1 MGIESVKI
9 SVLDAS
15 ADGSAYKNFSRVLEN
30 TERFDVKEKEFP
42 DDPEAVLVTGSRY
55 AVYDDR
61 EWIRPLL
68 EKIREFS
75 HDIPVMGVCFGHQ
88 AVAEALGGEVRN
100 MNRFEIGYR
109 QIRLG
114 KSRIFD
120 DMNSVEYP
128 FSTHEDEVVELPE
141 NFQKTAE
148 SDESIHGFQHEE
160 KHIYGI
166 QFHPEFDLETVKNII
181 RDKEIPEKKKKALM
195 DEAEKENHEEARKTQ
210 QALLNFQEIAEKEA
224 EG

>member
-1 MGIESVKI
+1 MKI

-15 ADGSAYKNFSRVLEN
+15 EDGMAYENFSRVLDD
-30 TERFDVKEKEFP
+30 TERFDVKEQEFP
-42 DDPEAVLVTGSRY
+42 EEPEAVLVTGSRY

-75 HDIPVMGVCFGHQ
+75 HDVPVMGVCFGHQ
-88 AVAEALGGEVRN
+88 AVAKALGGEVRN
-100 MNRFEIGYR
+100 MDDYEIGYR
-109 QIRLG
+109 EIRLG

-120 DMNSVEYP
+120 EMNSVEYP

-141 NFQKTAE
+141 DFQKTAE

-160 KHIYGI
+160 EHIYGI
-166 QFHPEFDLETVKNII
+166 QFHPEFDLKSVKQII
-181 RDKEIPEKKKKALM
+181 RDKDLSKKKKKALM
-195 DEAEKENHEEARKTQ
+195 GEAEEENHREARKTQ
-210 QALLNFQEIAEKEA
+210 QALQKFRKIAEKETK
-224 EG
+224 

>member
-1 MGIESVKI
+1 MKI

-15 ADGSAYKNFSRVLEN
+15 EDGMAYENFSRVLDN

-42 DDPEAVLVTGSRY
+42 EDPEAVLVTGSRY

-75 HDIPVMGVCFGHQ
+75 HDVPVMGVCFGHQ
-88 AVAEALGGEVRN
+88 AVAEALGGEVRH
-100 MNRFEIGYR
+100 MGDYEIGYR

-114 KSRIFD
+114 RSRIFD

-141 NFQKTAE
+141 EFQKTAE
-148 SDESIHGFQHEE
+148 SDQSIHGFQHEE
-160 KHIYGI
+160 EHIYGI
-166 QFHPEFDLETVKNII
+166 QFHPEFDLESVKDII
-181 RDKEIPEKKKKALM
+181 RNKDLSEKKKKVLM
-195 DEAEKENHEEARKTQ
+195 EEAEKENHLQAQKTQ
-210 QALLNFQEIAEKEA
+210 QALKNFKKIAEKEK
-224 EG
+224 ER

>member
-1 MGIESVKI
+1 MKI

-15 ADGSAYKNFSRVLEN
+15 SDGTAYENFSRVLDR

-42 DDPEAVLVTGSRY
+42 DDPDAVLVTGSRY

-61 EWIRPLL
+61 DWIRPLL

-75 HDIPVMGVCFGHQ
+75 HDVPLMGVCFGHQ
-88 AVAEALGGEVRN
+88 AIAKALGGEVRH
-100 MNRFEIGYR
+100 MGSYEIGYR

-114 KSRIFD
+114 TSRIFD

-128 FSTHEDEVVELPE
+128 FSTHEDEVVSLPE

-148 SDESIHGFQHEE
+148 SDESIHGFEHREE
-160 KHIYGI
+160 HIYGI
-166 QFHPEFDLETVKNII
+166 QFHPEFDLESVKDII
-181 RDKEIPEKKKKALM
+181 RDKDISQKKKEALM
-195 DEAEKENHEEARKTQ
+195 EEAEKENHRQAEKTQ
-210 QALLNFQEIAEKEA
+210 KALRNFEEIVEKEKS
-224 EG
+224 